1 MIERCFCADIDESR
15 FRLFPVNS
23 SEKVGYLVC
32 CQQTMNRYGN
42 RRFET
47 EAAEFLG
54 KMALHGLVSEIH
66 SELLVLL
73 ASSEKSYQDRSLVR
87 MYPHPSDSSKQLEI
101 SATIIR
107 RHPAL
112 SLFVTRIIT

>member
-1 MIERCFCADIDESR
+1 
-15 FRLFPVNS
+15 
-23 SEKVGYLVC
+23 
-32 CQQTMNRYGN
+32 MNRYGN

-54 KMALHGLVSEIH
+54 KMALHGLVSDIH

-73 ASSEKSYQDRSLVR
+73 NSSKTSFQDRSLVR
-87 MYPHPSDSSKQLEI
+87 VYPHPDDPSKKLEI

>member
-1 MIERCFCADIDESR
+1 
-15 FRLFPVNS
+15 
-23 SEKVGYLVC
+23 
-32 CQQTMNRYGN
+32 MNRYGN
-42 RRFET
+42 RRFEA

-54 KMALHGLVSEIH
+54 KMALHSLVSEIH

-73 ASSEKSYQDRSLVR
+73 TSAEKSFQDRSLVR
-87 MYPHPSDSSKQLEI
+87 VYPHPSDSTKQLEI

-112 SLFVTRIIT
+112 SLFVTRVISS